1 MLVELTSFHKHLA
14 RVGVEIMLQ
23 SVESTA
29 QLLRYIDAL
38 LFPDKRYT
46 KGIHNQQFWN
56 QVPKNNNEWVV
67 SHRSGEKVSKQ
78 TRTVKTDS
86 VIRHCEKEDRERR
99 QGLRAVTDSA

>member
-1 MLVELTSFHKHLA
+1 
-14 RVGVEIMLQ
+14 MLQ

-46 KGIHNQQFWN
+46 KDIYNQQFWN
-56 QVPKNNNEWVV
+56 QVPKNNNEWAV

-78 TRTVKTDS
+78 TRTVKTES

-99 QGLRAVTDSA
+99 QGSLQEQSLTQRDTKKEGIRNEQE